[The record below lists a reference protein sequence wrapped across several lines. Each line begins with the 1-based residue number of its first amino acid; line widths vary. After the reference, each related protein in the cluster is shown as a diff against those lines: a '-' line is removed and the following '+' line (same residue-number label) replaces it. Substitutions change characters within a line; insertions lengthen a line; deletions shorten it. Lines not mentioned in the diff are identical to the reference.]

1 MRIEADV
8 SKKDAGLKDR
18 ITGTTPKFARAAAL
32 HALALRTYA
41 LTECRGM
48 ARVDLIDSETYGPH
62 VIEVNTVPGFSP
74 ASILPQQAAAAGLT
88 TTELLTRVLAATV
101 ERG

>member
-1 MRIEADV
+1 
-8 SKKDAGLKDR
+8 
-18 ITGTTPKFARAAAL
+18 
-32 HALALRTYA
+32 
-41 LTECRGM
+41 
-48 ARVDLIDSETYGPH
+48 
-62 VIEVNTVPGFSP
+62 VNTVPGFSP